1 MSPVGGAPVNA
12 QPDKHNSKDQE
23 DHLMVKLLMV
33 NDQNTDGHNDHNNY
47 DAKAYTI
54 FLETL
59 TMKKKMIMMGIKIEM
74 LVMMITRQIAF

>member
-33 NDQNTDGHNDHNNY
+33 NDQNTGDHNEY
-47 DAKAYTI
+47 DSIKEKKITKQKAFWTQKTQWWRRRLI
-54 FLETL
+54 
-59 TMKKKMIMMGIKIEM
+59 
-74 LVMMITRQIAF
+74 